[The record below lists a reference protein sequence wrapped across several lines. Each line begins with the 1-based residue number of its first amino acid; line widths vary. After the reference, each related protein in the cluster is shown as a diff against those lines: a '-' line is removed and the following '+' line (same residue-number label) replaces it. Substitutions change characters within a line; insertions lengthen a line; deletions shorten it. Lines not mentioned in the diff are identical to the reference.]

1 MSTEKDFKKGKYITL
16 DKGKGYCIVSDVIY
30 DNDKY
35 LFLINPDDVKEQYY
49 AQLELVD
56 DNININ
62 IIDNNEEDNKQFID
76 ILSDKFRDDMAN
88 FLAKLVEEK

>member
-1 MSTEKDFKKGKYITL
+1 MFI
-16 DKGKGYCIVSDVIY
+16 
-30 DNDKY
+30 NDKY

-62 IIDNNEEDNKQFID
+62 IIDNKEKDNKQVID

>member
-1 MSTEKDFKKGKYITL
+1 M
-16 DKGKGYCIVSDVIY
+16 
-30 DNDKY
+30 
-35 LFLINPDDVKEQYY
+35 KEQYY

-88 FLAKLVEEK
+88 FLAKVVEEK